1 MNRANSFILR
11 IHQLHC
17 RTPVD
22 ERPGQVHRGV
32 TAEKVQEFF
41 RRVHDDTARELNNPV
56 NYQGWDGTNCVSKL
70 LLNFLFPFILLFD
83 YLQRIFPHVT
93 QGGIKRIVFTAQHG
107 NYTLTGIYCFLV
119 VSYMFSI
126 HFLKFN
132 FFLF

>member
-22 ERPGQVHRGV
+22 ERLGRVHRGV

-70 LLNFLFPFILLFD
+70 LLNFFISVYFAFLIICNGFSLTLHKEESNVLFS
-83 YLQRIFPHVT
+83 QRSMEITP
-93 QGGIKRIVFTAQHG
+93 
-107 NYTLTGIYCFLV
+107 
-119 VSYMFSI
+119 
-126 HFLKFN
+126 
-132 FFLF
+132 